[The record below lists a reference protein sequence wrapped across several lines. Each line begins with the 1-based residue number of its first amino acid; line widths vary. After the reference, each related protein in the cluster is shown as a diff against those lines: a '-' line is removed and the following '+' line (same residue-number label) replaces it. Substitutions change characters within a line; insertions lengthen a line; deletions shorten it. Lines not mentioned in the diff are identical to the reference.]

1 MRKMQFLFATVA
13 TVLTL
18 AVLLA
23 QSAAAWEPMNNH
35 NDTLV
40 RI

>member
-1 MRKMQFLFATVA
+1 MAI
-13 TVLTL
+13 VLTL

-23 QSAAAWEPMNNH
+23 QPAAALSVIKNH